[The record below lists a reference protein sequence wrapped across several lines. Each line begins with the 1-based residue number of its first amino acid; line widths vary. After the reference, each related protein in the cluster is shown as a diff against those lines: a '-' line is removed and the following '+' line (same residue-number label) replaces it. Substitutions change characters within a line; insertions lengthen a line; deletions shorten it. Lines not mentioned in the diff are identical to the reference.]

1 MIILQVIT
9 CSNLGGAQTV
19 VAILANEL
27 QAKGH
32 EVVVAAG
39 EGDGKIF
46 GLLDKRIK
54 TERLAHLKRAIS
66 PKDEFRAMAELRKL
80 YGKYKPDVVH
90 LHSSKAAMLGRFVFP
105 RKKIVYTVH
114 GFDSIRTA
122 HRKLLPI
129 EKFMQRRCSAIVGVS
144 NYDIAGMRA
153 EGITR
158 NVCMIHNGIARPQQ
172 QDLERPKGWPRQD
185 SFDKTVLCIARV
197 SPPKDPLLFIGVAKA
212 LPNYAFVWI
221 GNKEEVPYEMPENVF
236 FLGNI
241 SNASRYCRFADLF
254 MLPSWYEGLPMSI
267 LEAMSYGLPVVASN
281 VGGIGEVV
289 ENGRNGFCV
298 ENKVEAFKDAILQ
311 TLEDEEKYKQ
321 MSQNAKNTYER
332 GFTAEAMVGKYEDIY
347 KSLK

>member
-1 MIILQVIT
+1 MTILQVIT

-54 TERLAHLKRAIS
+54 TERLKHLKRAIS
-66 PKDEFRAMAELRKL
+66 PKDEFRAMAEFRRL
-80 YGKYKPDVVH
+80 YAKYKPDVVH
-90 LHSSKAAMLGRFVFP
+90 LHSSKAGMLGRFVFP
-105 RKKIVYTVH
+105 RRKIVYTVH

-129 EKFMQRRCSAIVGVS
+129 EKFMQRRCGAIVGVS
-144 NYDIAGMRA
+144 NYDIAGMKA

-158 NVCMIHNGIARPQQ
+158 HVSMVHNGIERPELQG
-172 QDLERPKGWPRQD
+172 LERPKEWPD
-185 SFDKTVLCIARV
+185 ATHFDKTVLCIARV
-197 SPPKDPLLFIGVAKA
+197 SPPKDPLLFIGVAKT
-212 LPNYAFVWI
+212 LPGYAFVWI
-221 GNKEEVPYEMPENVF
+221 GNAEEVPYDMPENVL

-241 SNASRYCRFADLF
+241 PNASRYCRFADLF

-267 LEAMSYGLPVVASN
+267 LEAMSYGIPVVASN

-289 ENGRNGFCV
+289 ENGKNGFCV
-298 ENKVEAFKDAILQ
+298 ENTVEAFKEAILK
-311 TLEDEEKYKQ
+311 TLEDEDKYGQ
-321 MSQNAKNTYER
+321 MRRDAKDTYER
-332 GFTAEAMVGKYEDIY
+332 GFTAESMVAGYENIY
-347 KSLK
+347 KHLK